1 MTEMNRLTHAILEQN
16 LPTVFTIEDLKRLE
30 PEDNTRY
37 CQMRRAVALGDIVRI
52 RRGFYTLNRIFRKE
66 LINGHLLA
74 HQFIPDSYIS
84 FETAL
89 RDAGWIPEFVF
100 EIASVSARQSCMI
113 KTEFARFSYTRIPQK
128 NLFTGVKK
136 VTHDQEYYWE
146 AKPLKALADYM
157 YVFKQPWDSL
167 DPLVKS
173 LRIEIDDLETL
184 TAGDF
189 DELEGNY
196 ETPCV
201 ENFLSGIRKE
211 LHV

>member
-1 MTEMNRLTHAILEQN
+1 MNRLTHAILEQN
-16 LPTVFTIEDLKRLE
+16 LPTVFTMADLKRLE
-30 PEDNTRY
+30 PEDNARY
-37 CQMRRAVALGDIVRI
+37 CQMRRALALGDIIRL
-52 RRGFYTLNRIFRKE
+52 RRGFYALNRIFRKE

-100 EIASVSARQSCMI
+100 EIASVSSRQSCVI
-113 KTEFARFSYTRIPQK
+113 STEFARFSYTRIPQK
-128 NLFTGVKK
+128 NLFAGVEKF
-136 VTHDQEYYWE
+136 THGLAYHWE
-146 AKPLKALADYM
+146 AKPLKALADYL
-157 YVFKQPWDSL
+157 YVSKHPWNSL

-184 TAGDF
+184 SAEDF
-189 DELEGNY
+189 NELEGNY
-196 ETPCV
+196 EAACV

-211 LHV
+211 LQV